1 MDKEQKLQL
10 KKIVKNPAVSWIF
23 GVSGKLKL
31 GVLLLVL
38 LNSAISISAVA
49 FALVLREAI
58 DGAVS
63 GNKMVFLK
71 FVIILGLIMVG
82 QIAARG
88 VIRFL
93 DEYVRS
99 GMENVIKTRLYETI
113 LSRKYSAITA
123 FHTGELL
130 NRITNDAVVVADG
143 FVQIIPGIIAMLVK
157 LAGAAAVLF
166 VLDYRFSVIFFAGGG
181 LVLIFTTLFRR
192 VMKKLH
198 KDVQAADGVLRSYL
212 SENLGSLMV
221 LKTFGAER
229 KSIDTS
235 KQYMDKHRFMRMK
248 RNKFSN
254 ICNVG
259 FGLVMNGGYI
269 FGLCWCSFGILHGSI
284 TYGTLSAVLQLVDQ
298 LWAPLANMTGYL
310 PKFYGMLSS
319 AERCMEL
326 ETLEEEHV
334 ESQFSR
340 DYCRELYKDMTSIEC
355 KNITFRYEDDI
366 ILENAD
372 ISIGKGELITIMG
385 NSGAGKSTLLKLLLA
400 IYEPEKGTLE
410 IKTEKESY
418 ALTEKYRKMFAYV
431 PQGNFLMSGNVT
443 SAIASLDDTS
453 ADVDMDKVKAVAHI
467 ACADTFVE
475 KLEHGYDTLIGER
488 GMGISEGQ
496 AQRLAIAR
504 ALYTDAP
511 VLLLDEATSAL
522 DEQIEKKVLKNIREL
537 TDKTVIIVSHR
548 KAVLEV
554 CDRCVVLED
563 KHFEYWRVSYRAS
576 CKCCGWQAGA

>member
-10 KKIVKNPAVSWIF
+10 NKIVKNPAMSWIF

-99 GMENVIKTRLYETI
+99 SMENVIKTRLYETI

-340 DYCRELYKDMTSIEC
+340 DYCRELYKDTTAIEC

-410 IKTEKESY
+410 IKTDKESY

-443 SAIASLDDTS
+443 SAIASLDDTN

-496 AQRLAIAR
+496 AQRIAIAR

-563 KHFEYWRVSYRAS
+563 KHFE
-576 CKCCGWQAGA
+576 

>member
-10 KKIVKNPAVSWIF
+10 KKIVKNPAMSWIF

-157 LAGAAAVLF
+157 LVGAAAVLF

-248 RNKFSN
+248 RNRFSN

-372 ISIGKGELITIMG
+372 ISIGKGELITVMG

-410 IKTEKESY
+410 IKTDKESY
-418 ALTEKYRKMFAYV
+418 ALTERYRKMFAYV

-443 SAIASLDDTS
+443 SAIASLDDTN

-563 KHFEYWRVSYRAS
+563 KHFE
-576 CKCCGWQAGA
+576 

>member
-10 KKIVKNPAVSWIF
+10 KKIVKNPAMSWIF
-23 GVSGKLKL
+23 GVSGKLKV

-166 VLDYRFSVIFFAGGG
+166 VLDYRFSIIFFAGGG

-340 DYCRELYKDMTSIEC
+340 DYCRELYKDMTAIEC

-443 SAIASLDDTS
+443 SAIASLDDTN

-563 KHFEYWRVSYRAS
+563 KHFE
-576 CKCCGWQAGA
+576 

>member
-10 KKIVKNPAVSWIF
+10 KKIVKNPAMSWIF

-123 FHTGELL
+123 YHTGELL

-248 RNKFSN
+248 RNRFSN

-340 DYCRELYKDMTSIEC
+340 DYCRELYKDMTAIEC

-443 SAIASLDDTS
+443 SAIASLDDTN

-563 KHFEYWRVSYRAS
+563 KHFE
-576 CKCCGWQAGA
+576 

>member
-10 KKIVKNPAVSWIF
+10 KKIVKNPAMSWIF

-123 FHTGELL
+123 YHTGELL

-340 DYCRELYKDMTSIEC
+340 DYCRELYKDMTVIEC
-355 KNITFRYEDDI
+355 KNITFRYEDDN

-443 SAIASLDDTS
+443 SAIASLDDTN

-563 KHFEYWRVSYRAS
+563 KHFE
-576 CKCCGWQAGA
+576 

>member
-10 KKIVKNPAVSWIF
+10 KKIVKNPAMSWIF

-71 FVIILGLIMVG
+71 FVIILGLIMLG

-99 GMENVIKTRLYETI
+99 GMENVIKPRLYETI

-166 VLDYRFSVIFFAGGG
+166 VLDYRFSIIFFAGGG

-248 RNKFSN
+248 RNRFSN

-340 DYCRELYKDMTSIEC
+340 DYCRELYKDMTAIEC

-418 ALTEKYRKMFAYV
+418 ALTERYRKMFAYV

-563 KHFEYWRVSYRAS
+563 KHFE
-576 CKCCGWQAGA
+576 

>member
-10 KKIVKNPAVSWIF
+10 KKIVKNPAISWIF

-38 LNSAISISAVA
+38 LNSAISISAVT

-71 FVIILGLIMVG
+71 FVIILGLIMLG
-82 QIAARG
+82 QIATRG

-93 DEYVRS
+93 EEYVRS
-99 GMENVIKTRLYETI
+99 GIENVIKTRLYETI

-157 LAGAAAVLF
+157 LVGAAAVLF

-298 LWAPLANMTGYL
+298 LWVPLANMTGYL
-310 PKFYGMLSS
+310 PRFYGMLSS

-326 ETLEEEHV
+326 ESLEEEHV
-334 ESQFSR
+334 ERQFSR
-340 DYCRELYKDMTSIEC
+340 DYCRELYKDMTAIEC

-385 NSGAGKSTLLKLLLA
+385 NSGAGKSTLLKLLMA

-410 IKTEKESY
+410 IKTDRGNY
-418 ALTEKYRKMFAYV
+418 ALTERYRKMFAYV

-443 SAIASLDDTS
+443 STIASLDDTN
-453 ADVDMDKVKAVAHI
+453 ADVDMGKVKAVAHI

-475 KLEHGYDTLIGER
+475 RLEHGYDTFIGER
-488 GMGISEGQ
+488 GMGVSEGQ

-563 KHFEYWRVSYRAS
+563 KHFE
-576 CKCCGWQAGA
+576 

>member
-10 KKIVKNPAVSWIF
+10 KKIVKNPAMSWIF

-248 RNKFSN
+248 RNRFSN

-340 DYCRELYKDMTSIEC
+340 DYCRELYKDMTAIEC

-443 SAIASLDDTS
+443 SAIASLDDTN

-563 KHFEYWRVSYRAS
+563 KHFE
-576 CKCCGWQAGA
+576 

>member
-10 KKIVKNPAVSWIF
+10 KKIVKNPAMSWIF

-71 FVIILGLIMVG
+71 FVIILGLIMLG

-166 VLDYRFSVIFFAGGG
+166 VLDYRFSIIFFAGGG

-340 DYCRELYKDMTSIEC
+340 DYCRELYKDMTAIEC

-418 ALTEKYRKMFAYV
+418 ALFAYV

-443 SAIASLDDTS
+443 SAIASLDDTN

-563 KHFEYWRVSYRAS
+563 KHFE
-576 CKCCGWQAGA
+576 

>member
-10 KKIVKNPAVSWIF
+10 KKIVKNPAMSWIF

-123 FHTGELL
+123 YHTGELL

-192 VMKKLH
+192 
-198 KDVQAADGVLRSYL
+198 VQAADGVLRSYL

-340 DYCRELYKDMTSIEC
+340 DYCRELYKDMTAIEC

-372 ISIGKGELITIMG
+372 IYIGKGELITIMG

-475 KLEHGYDTLIGER
+475 KLEQGYDTLIGER

-563 KHFEYWRVSYRAS
+563 KHFE
-576 CKCCGWQAGA
+576 

>member
-10 KKIVKNPAVSWIF
+10 KKIVKNPAMSWIF

-99 GMENVIKTRLYETI
+99 SMENVIKTRLYETI

-340 DYCRELYKDMTSIEC
+340 DYCRELYKDMTAIEC

-418 ALTEKYRKMFAYV
+418 ALTERYRKMFAYV

-563 KHFEYWRVSYRAS
+563 KHFE
-576 CKCCGWQAGA
+576 

>member
-10 KKIVKNPAVSWIF
+10 KKIVKNSAMSWIF

-123 FHTGELL
+123 YHTGELL

-248 RNKFSN
+248 RNRFSN

-340 DYCRELYKDMTSIEC
+340 DYCRELYKDMTAIEC

-410 IKTEKESY
+410 VKTEKESY

-443 SAIASLDDTS
+443 SAIVSLDDTS

-563 KHFEYWRVSYRAS
+563 KHFE
-576 CKCCGWQAGA
+576 

>member
-10 KKIVKNPAVSWIF
+10 KKIVKNPAMSWIF

-31 GVLLLVL
+31 GVMLLVL

-157 LAGAAAVLF
+157 LVGAAAVLF

-340 DYCRELYKDMTSIEC
+340 DYCRELYKDMTAIEC

-410 IKTEKESY
+410 IKTDKESY
-418 ALTEKYRKMFAYV
+418 ALTERYRKMFAYV

-443 SAIASLDDTS
+443 SAIASLDDTN

-563 KHFEYWRVSYRAS
+563 KHFE
-576 CKCCGWQAGA
+576 

>member
-10 KKIVKNPAVSWIF
+10 KKIVKNPAMSWIF

-166 VLDYRFSVIFFAGGG
+166 VLDYRFSIIFFAGGG

-340 DYCRELYKDMTSIEC
+340 DYCRELYKYMTAIEC

-410 IKTEKESY
+410 IKTDKESY
-418 ALTEKYRKMFAYV
+418 ALTERYRKMFAYV

-443 SAIASLDDTS
+443 SAIASLDDTN

-563 KHFEYWRVSYRAS
+563 KHFE
-576 CKCCGWQAGA
+576 

>member
-10 KKIVKNPAVSWIF
+10 NKIVKNPAMSWIF

-123 FHTGELL
+123 YHTGELL

-166 VLDYRFSVIFFAGGG
+166 VLDYRFSIIFFAGGG

-248 RNKFSN
+248 RNRFSN

-269 FGLCWCSFGILHGSI
+269 FGLCWCSFGIMHGSI

-340 DYCRELYKDMTSIEC
+340 DYCRELYKDMTAIEC

-563 KHFEYWRVSYRAS
+563 KHFE
-576 CKCCGWQAGA
+576 

>member
-10 KKIVKNPAVSWIF
+10 KKIVKNPAMSWIF

-71 FVIILGLIMVG
+71 FVIILGLIMLG

-166 VLDYRFSVIFFAGGG
+166 VLDYRFSIIFFAGGG

-340 DYCRELYKDMTSIEC
+340 DYCRELYKDMTAIEC

-453 ADVDMDKVKAVAHI
+453 VDVDMDKVKAVAHI

-563 KHFEYWRVSYRAS
+563 KHFE
-576 CKCCGWQAGA
+576 

>member
-10 KKIVKNPAVSWIF
+10 KKIVKNPAMSWIF

-123 FHTGELL
+123 YHTGELL

-340 DYCRELYKDMTSIEC
+340 DYCRELYKDMTAIEC

-372 ISIGKGELITIMG
+372 IYIGKGELITIMG
-385 NSGAGKSTLLKLLLA
+385 NSSAGKSTLLKLLLA

-475 KLEHGYDTLIGER
+475 KLEQGYDTLIGER

-563 KHFEYWRVSYRAS
+563 KHFE
-576 CKCCGWQAGA
+576 

>member
-10 KKIVKNPAVSWIF
+10 NKIVKNPAMSWIF

-166 VLDYRFSVIFFAGGG
+166 VLDYRFSIIFFAGGG

-248 RNKFSN
+248 RNRFSN

-340 DYCRELYKDMTSIEC
+340 DYCRELYKDMTAIEC

-522 DEQIEKKVLKNIREL
+522 DEQIEKNVLKNIREL

-563 KHFEYWRVSYRAS
+563 KHFE
-576 CKCCGWQAGA
+576 

>member
-10 KKIVKNPAVSWIF
+10 KKIVKNPAMSWIF

-82 QIAARG
+82 QFAARG
-88 VIRFL
+88 LIIFL
-93 DEYVRS
+93 DEYELS
-99 GMENVIKTRLYETI
+99 GLENVIKTRLYETI

-123 FHTGELL
+123 YHTGELL

-340 DYCRELYKDMTSIEC
+340 DYCRELYKDMTAIEC

-443 SAIASLDDTS
+443 SAIASLDDTN

-563 KHFEYWRVSYRAS
+563 KHFE
-576 CKCCGWQAGA
+576 

>member
-10 KKIVKNPAVSWIF
+10 KKIVKNPAMSWIF

-99 GMENVIKTRLYETI
+99 SMENVIKTRLYETI

-248 RNKFSN
+248 RNRFSN

-563 KHFEYWRVSYRAS
+563 KHFE
-576 CKCCGWQAGA
+576 

>member
-10 KKIVKNPAVSWIF
+10 KKIVKNPAMSWIF

-71 FVIILGLIMVG
+71 FVIILGLIMLG

-248 RNKFSN
+248 RNRFSN

-340 DYCRELYKDMTSIEC
+340 DYCRELYKGMTAIEC

-522 DEQIEKKVLKNIREL
+522 DEQIEKNVLKNIREL

-563 KHFEYWRVSYRAS
+563 KHFE
-576 CKCCGWQAGA
+576 

>member
-10 KKIVKNPAVSWIF
+10 KKIVKNPAMSWIF

-71 FVIILGLIMVG
+71 FVIILGLIMLG

-166 VLDYRFSVIFFAGGG
+166 VLDYRFSIIFFAGGG

-248 RNKFSN
+248 RNRFSN

-340 DYCRELYKDMTSIEC
+340 DYCRELYKDMTAIEC

-453 ADVDMDKVKAVAHI
+453 VDVDMDKVKAVAHI

-563 KHFEYWRVSYRAS
+563 KHFE
-576 CKCCGWQAGA
+576 

>member
-10 KKIVKNPAVSWIF
+10 NKIVKNPAMSWIF

-166 VLDYRFSVIFFAGGG
+166 VLDYRFSIIFFAGGG

-248 RNKFSN
+248 RNRFSN

-340 DYCRELYKDMTSIEC
+340 DYCRELYKDMTAIEC

-418 ALTEKYRKMFAYV
+418 ALTERYRKMFAYV

-563 KHFEYWRVSYRAS
+563 KHFE
-576 CKCCGWQAGA
+576 

>member
-10 KKIVKNPAVSWIF
+10 KKIVKNPAMSWIF

-71 FVIILGLIMVG
+71 FVIILGLIMLG

-166 VLDYRFSVIFFAGGG
+166 VLDYRFSIIFFAGGG

-248 RNKFSN
+248 RNRFSN

-340 DYCRELYKDMTSIEC
+340 DYCRELYKDMTAIEC

-563 KHFEYWRVSYRAS
+563 KHFE
-576 CKCCGWQAGA
+576 

>member
-10 KKIVKNPAVSWIF
+10 NKIVKNPAMSWIF

-71 FVIILGLIMVG
+71 FVIILGLIMLG

-248 RNKFSN
+248 RNRFSN

-340 DYCRELYKDMTSIEC
+340 DYCRELYKDMTAIEC

-563 KHFEYWRVSYRAS
+563 KHFE
-576 CKCCGWQAGA
+576 

>member
-10 KKIVKNPAVSWIF
+10 KKIVKNPAMSWIF

-71 FVIILGLIMVG
+71 FVIILGLIMLG

-166 VLDYRFSVIFFAGGG
+166 VLDYRFSIFFAGGG

-248 RNKFSN
+248 RNRFSN

-340 DYCRELYKDMTSIEC
+340 DYCRELYKDMTAIEC

-418 ALTEKYRKMFAYV
+418 ALTERYRKMFAYV

-563 KHFEYWRVSYRAS
+563 KHFE
-576 CKCCGWQAGA
+576 

>member
-10 KKIVKNPAVSWIF
+10 NKIVKNPAMSWIF

-71 FVIILGLIMVG
+71 FVIILGLIMLG

-166 VLDYRFSVIFFAGGG
+166 VLDYRFSIIFFAGGG

-340 DYCRELYKDMTSIEC
+340 DYCRELYKDMTAIEC

-385 NSGAGKSTLLKLLLA
+385 NSGVGKSTLLKLLLA

-453 ADVDMDKVKAVAHI
+453 VDVDMDKVKAVAHI

-563 KHFEYWRVSYRAS
+563 KHFE
-576 CKCCGWQAGA
+576 

>member
-1 MDKEQKLQL
+1 MDKEQKFQL
-10 KKIVKNPAVSWIF
+10 KKIVKNPAMSWIF
-23 GVSGKLKL
+23 GVSWKLKL
-31 GVLLLVL
+31 GVLLLAI

-157 LAGAAAVLF
+157 LVGAAAVLF

-181 LVLIFTTLFRR
+181 LVLVFTTLFRR

-198 KDVQAADGVLRSYL
+198 KDVHAADGVLRSYL

-248 RNKFSN
+248 RNRFSN

-340 DYCRELYKDMTSIEC
+340 DYCRELYKDMTAIEC

-563 KHFEYWRVSYRAS
+563 KHFE
-576 CKCCGWQAGA
+576 

>member
-10 KKIVKNPAVSWIF
+10 KKIVKNPAISWIF

-157 LAGAAAVLF
+157 LVGAAAVLF

-235 KQYMDKHRFMRMK
+235 KKYMDKHRFMRMK

-326 ETLEEEHV
+326 ESLEEEHV
-334 ESQFSR
+334 ERQFSR
-340 DYCRELYKDMTSIEC
+340 EYCRELYKDMTSIEC

-410 IKTEKESY
+410 IKTDKESY

-443 SAIASLDDTS
+443 STIASLDDTN
-453 ADVDMDKVKAVAHI
+453 ADVDMGKVKAVAHI

-475 KLEHGYDTLIGER
+475 RLENGYDTFIGER
-488 GMGISEGQ
+488 GMGVSEGQ

-548 KAVLEV
+548 KAVHEV

-563 KHFEYWRVSYRAS
+563 KHFE
-576 CKCCGWQAGA
+576 

>member
-10 KKIVKNPAVSWIF
+10 KKIVKNPAMSWIF

-123 FHTGELL
+123 YHTGELL

-340 DYCRELYKDMTSIEC
+340 DYCRELYKDMTAIEC
-355 KNITFRYEDDI
+355 KDITFRYEDDI

-410 IKTEKESY
+410 IKTDKESY
-418 ALTEKYRKMFAYV
+418 ALTERYRKMFAYV

-443 SAIASLDDTS
+443 SAIASLDDTN

-563 KHFEYWRVSYRAS
+563 KHFE
-576 CKCCGWQAGA
+576 

>member
-10 KKIVKNPAVSWIF
+10 KKIVKNPAMSWIF

-157 LAGAAAVLF
+157 LVGAAAVLF

-181 LVLIFTTLFRR
+181 IVLVFTTLFRR
-192 VMKKLH
+192 VMKRLH

-340 DYCRELYKDMTSIEC
+340 DYCRELYKDMTAIEC

-410 IKTEKESY
+410 LKTDRESY

-554 CDRCVVLED
+554 CDRCMVLED
-563 KHFEYWRVSYRAS
+563 KHFE
-576 CKCCGWQAGA
+576 

>member
-10 KKIVKNPAVSWIF
+10 KKIVKNPAMSWIF

-157 LAGAAAVLF
+157 LVGAAAVLF

-181 LVLIFTTLFRR
+181 IVLVFTTLFRR
-192 VMKKLH
+192 VMKRLH

-340 DYCRELYKDMTSIEC
+340 DYCRELYKDMTAIEC

-453 ADVDMDKVKAVAHI
+453 ADVDMDKVKAVTHI

-563 KHFEYWRVSYRAS
+563 KHFE
-576 CKCCGWQAGA
+576 

>member
-1 MDKEQKLQL
+1 M
-10 KKIVKNPAVSWIF
+10 
-23 GVSGKLKL
+23 
-31 GVLLLVL
+31 
-38 LNSAISISAVA
+38 
-49 FALVLREAI
+49 
-58 DGAVS
+58 
-63 GNKMVFLK
+63 
-71 FVIILGLIMVG
+71 
-82 QIAARG
+82 
-88 VIRFL
+88 
-93 DEYVRS
+93 
-99 GMENVIKTRLYETI
+99 
-113 LSRKYSAITA
+113 
-123 FHTGELL
+123 
-130 NRITNDAVVVADG
+130 ADG

-340 DYCRELYKDMTSIEC
+340 DYCRELYKDMTAIEC

-522 DEQIEKKVLKNIREL
+522 DEQIEKNVLKNIREL

-563 KHFEYWRVSYRAS
+563 KHFE
-576 CKCCGWQAGA
+576 

>member
-10 KKIVKNPAVSWIF
+10 KKIVKNPAMSWIF
-23 GVSGKLKL
+23 GVSGKLKV

-123 FHTGELL
+123 YHTGELL

-235 KQYMDKHRFMRMK
+235 KHYMDKHRFMRMK
-248 RNKFSN
+248 RNRFSN

-340 DYCRELYKDMTSIEC
+340 DYCRELYKDMTAIEC

-563 KHFEYWRVSYRAS
+563 KHFE
-576 CKCCGWQAGA
+576 

>member
-10 KKIVKNPAVSWIF
+10 KKIVKNPAMSWIF

-38 LNSAISISAVA
+38 LNSVISISAVA

-157 LAGAAAVLF
+157 LVGAAAVLF

-340 DYCRELYKDMTSIEC
+340 DYCRELYKDMTVIEC

-418 ALTEKYRKMFAYV
+418 ALTERYRKMFAYV

-563 KHFEYWRVSYRAS
+563 KHFE
-576 CKCCGWQAGA
+576 

>member
-10 KKIVKNPAVSWIF
+10 NKIVKNPAMSWIF

-49 FALVLREAI
+49 FALVLRDAI

-157 LAGAAAVLF
+157 LVGAAAVLF

-248 RNKFSN
+248 RNRFSN

-340 DYCRELYKDMTSIEC
+340 DYCRELYKDMTAIEC

-410 IKTEKESY
+410 IKTDKESY
-418 ALTEKYRKMFAYV
+418 ALTERYRKMFAYV

-443 SAIASLDDTS
+443 SAIASLDDTN

-563 KHFEYWRVSYRAS
+563 KHFE
-576 CKCCGWQAGA
+576 

>member
-10 KKIVKNPAVSWIF
+10 KKIVKNPAMSWIF

-71 FVIILGLIMVG
+71 FVIILGLIMLG

-157 LAGAAAVLF
+157 LSGAAAVLF

-340 DYCRELYKDMTSIEC
+340 DYCRELYKDMTAIEC

-522 DEQIEKKVLKNIREL
+522 DEQIEKKVLKNIRKL

-563 KHFEYWRVSYRAS
+563 KHFE
-576 CKCCGWQAGA
+576 